1 MEILINA
8 SVAIVM
14 AITILL
20 GLNAPKT
27 SVILLPQADGSAS
40 AVEVKTATG
49 SQVLQ
54 TPYQRA
60 TARSEQALVIE
71 TLDKSVVTDRYPSL
85 FSSMPVSA
93 KKFVLNFMPGGTEL
107 TPESKAALP
116 EILAEANKRSG
127 ADLVVTGHTDTTGA
141 LLANDTLSLRRAEV
155 VTKLL
160 VDSGAPAARIES
172 VGRGKR
178 ELLIKTEDNV
188 DEPQNRRVEILVR

>member
-1 MEILINA
+1 
-8 SVAIVM
+8 
-14 AITILL
+14 
-20 GLNAPKT
+20 
-27 SVILLPQADGSAS
+27 
-40 AVEVKTATG
+40 
-49 SQVLQ
+49 
-54 TPYQRA
+54 
-60 TARSEQALVIE
+60 
-71 TLDKSVVTDRYPSL
+71 
-85 FSSMPVSA
+85 
-93 KKFVLNFMPGGTEL
+93 MPGGTEL

-116 EILAEANKRSG
+116 KILGDTNQRKG

-141 LLANDTLSLRRAEV
+141 LLANDELSFKRAEV

>member
-1 MEILINA
+1 MKLTP
-8 SVAIVM
+8 VFAI
-14 AITILL
+14 AAALL
-20 GLNAPKT
+20 LNACAPIT
-27 SVILLPQADGSAS
+27 RVILLPQADGSAS
-40 AVEVKTATG
+40 SVVLKTTQG
-49 SQVLQ
+49 EQVLT
-54 TPYQRA
+54 TPYQLA
-60 TARSEQALVIE
+60 WVKEDTPMILKLSSDAEVQKIF
-71 TLDKSVVTDRYPSL
+71 PSL
-85 FSSMPVSA
+85 FTA
-93 KKFVLNFMPGGTEL
+93 KPPAPTKYILNFMPGGTDL

-116 EILAEANKRSG
+116 KILGDTSQRKG

-141 LLANDTLSLRRAEV
+141 LLANDELSLKRAEV

>member
-1 MEILINA
+1 MKLTP
-8 SVAIVM
+8 VFAI
-14 AITILL
+14 AAALL
-20 GLNAPKT
+20 LNACAPIT
-27 SVILLPQADGSAS
+27 RVILLPQADGSAS
-40 AVEVKTATG
+40 SVVVKTSKG
-49 SQVLQ
+49 EQILN

-60 TARSEQALVIE
+60 SGQEDAPVKLDATTSLEVQKTYPAL
-71 TLDKSVVTDRYPSL
+71 
-85 FSSMPVSA
+85 FAA
-93 KKFVLNFMPGGTEL
+93 KPPAPTKYILNFMPGGTEL

-116 EILAEANKRSG
+116 KILGDTNQRKG

-141 LLANDTLSLRRAEV
+141 LLANDELSLKRAEV

-160 VDSGAPAARIES
+160 VGSGAPAARIES

>member
-1 MEILINA
+1 MKLLP
-8 SVAIVM
+8 VFAI
-14 AITILL
+14 AAALL
-20 GLNAPKT
+20 LNACAPIT
-27 SVILLPQADGSAS
+27 RVILLPQADGSAS
-40 AVEVKTATG
+40 SVVVKTT
-49 SQVLQ
+49 SEEQVLKV
-54 TPYQRA
+54 PYQSVSA
-60 TARSEQALVIE
+60 TEGKPLILKFNSEAEVQKAF
-71 TLDKSVVTDRYPSL
+71 PSL
-85 FSSMPVSA
+85 YAA
-93 KKFVLNFMPGGTEL
+93 KPPAPSKYILNFMPGGTEL

-116 EILAEANKRSG
+116 KILEDTKQRKG

-141 LLANDTLSLRRAEV
+141 LLANDELSLKRAEV